1 MLIGAALNSLGGT
14 EHGLIAH
21 MQQMLR
27 SEFADL
33 LECDSQTLSQGVI
46 HFV

>member
-1 MLIGAALNSLGGT
+1 MLTGAALNSLGGS
-14 EHGLIAH
+14 EHGLVAH

-33 LECDSQTLSQGVI
+33 LECDSPTLSQGII
-46 HFV
+46 HFI